1 MYPHGIVY
9 QAGKSKSHSDY
20 YLRPKF
26 LTRIGYHLLKAAGY
40 GFISFAIT
48 GILFTY
54 WPIIKEEIRYIF
66 VKPQKQISSLG
77 ELVSEATAE
86 EADKIRQETSSLGL
100 NSYFSLYIPKT
111 EAKANI
117 ISNVDSGNIDEYSK
131 ALKEGVAHAKGTN
144 FPGQGSTVY
153 LFSHSTDSPL
163 NFNRYNAVFYLL
175 GKLEKGD
182 RIFVYFLDRRFVYRV
197 DEVVTT
203 SAEDTSWFENI
214 EGKERL
220 VLQTCDPPGTTL
232 RRLLVVASP
241 AY

>member
-1 MYPHGIVY
+1 V
-9 QAGKSKSHSDY
+9 
-20 YLRPKF
+20 
-26 LTRIGYHLLKAAGY
+26 GY
-40 GFISFAIT
+40 GFAAFAIA
-48 GILFTY
+48 GVLFSF
-54 WPIIKEEIRYIF
+54 WPIFKEEIRYVF
-66 VKPQKQISSLG
+66 VKPREQISGFG

-86 EADKIRQETSSLGL
+86 EADKIREETSSLGL

-117 ISNVDSGNIDEYSK
+117 IPNVDPGNAEEYLE

-182 RIFVYFLDRRFVYRV
+182 RIFMYFLDHRFVYKV
-197 DEVVTT
+197 DEVVVTD
-203 SAEDTSWFENI
+203 AKDTSWFEKR
-214 EGKERL
+214 EGSERL

-232 RRLLVVASP
+232 RRLLVIASP